1 VVAECDPLRSDSEKY
16 AGSLRSAGVPV
27 EYQQY
32 DGMNHGFIGNL
43 DLTSSSPA
51 ALDYM
56 AAKIVAATS
65 TATGTQNAPATL

>member
-1 VVAECDPLRSDSEKY
+1 L
-16 AGSLRSAGVPV
+16 LRSAGVPV

-43 DLTSSSPA
+43 DLTPSSPA

-65 TATGTQNAPATL
+65 TATATQSAPATL